1 MLQPH
6 TTKFPLSDKTWY
18 EVLQTVKDKPYL
30 VFYESEKHSFFW
42 LVFFPVLVLLFSLCF
57 HLSIMK
63 LKITCKA
70 MKSLFWAV
78 CQIFQNEGKAI
89 QDSIYCIVRI

>member
-6 TTKFPLSDKTWY
+6 TTKFPLSDKTRY

-30 VFYESEKHSFFW
+30 VFYESEKRSFFW

-63 LKITCKA
+63 LKTTRKA
-70 MKSLFWAV
+70 MKSLF
-78 CQIFQNEGKAI
+78 
-89 QDSIYCIVRI
+89 